1 MRVLF
6 LDGYNL
12 IYRARNGFQ
21 KGDNACVY
29 SFFRSL
35 RVLIEKFTPGKAY
48 LVLEGVPKQRLAMC
62 EDYKGTRVRDKDE
75 NFSRQRTLIIKL
87 LKERFPIEVVRHPD
101 YECDDVLAHLVG
113 VHAKDKCTVVSTDTD
128 FLQLYNQYDNVEIY
142 NPVKKQIA
150 AHPDFDYVVWKA
162 LRGDGADNI
171 PGFKGVGD
179 KRARALV
186 QDREALSKFLSEG
199 EEPRYAKFTKNI
211 LLIRFHDLK
220 TEEIQALE
228 RSSPQVDWGSVR
240 EEFDSMKF
248 NSITN
253 DKSWDK
259 FISTF
264 HILQ

>member
-1 MRVLF
+1 MRVLL

-21 KGDNACVY
+21 KGENACVY

-35 RVLIEKFTPGKAY
+35 RVLIEKFAPEKAY
-48 LVLEGVPKQRLAMC
+48 LVLEGIPKQRLAMH
-62 EDYKGTRVRDKDE
+62 EDYKATRVRDKDE
-75 NFSRQRTLIIKL
+75 NFARQRTFIIQL
-87 LKERFPIEVVRHPD
+87 LKERFPIEIVRHPD
-101 YECDDVLAHLVG
+101 YECDDVLAYLVG
-113 VHAKDKCTVVSTDTD
+113 VHSKDACTVVSTDTD

-150 AHPDFDYVVWKA
+150 HPPDCDYVEWKA
-162 LRGDGADNI
+162 LRGDTADNI

-179 KRARALV
+179 KRARMLV
-186 QDREALSKFLSEG
+186 RDKDALSKFLADG
-199 EEPRYAKFTKNI
+199 ETPRYAKFVKNI

-220 TEEIQALE
+220 TEEIQTLE
-228 RSSPQVDWGSVR
+228 RSTPRVDWKSVR
-240 EEFDSMKF
+240 EEFGRMQF

-259 FISTF
+259 FVSTF
-264 HILQ
+264 GTLQ